1 MADMSARFTQE
12 ARDAIEAY
20 LAEVNSELGALR
32 SAECREALSDVAQY
46 FDEQLPLGAT
56 SSDVESV
63 ISGLGTPHEFAVG
76 ILRELGGRPK
86 RESEG
91 AASTAPANR
100 ASRGF
105 GKVFGVPF
113 DVRVPTVSRI
123 GSRWWDPANPDI
135 FVPRVFGAGWDI
147 NFGAVAVA
155 LGLIR
160 PDDEDEP
167 FGAVP
172 DRAFLFALI
181 VPVALTAFVA
191 GVALATSGRL
201 PAQLP
206 AHWGIGG
213 RPDNFWSR
221 QSVFAFDLALAA
233 IPTAY
238 AVFCVAA
245 RRSRAQRAASIALAS
260 LMSVLAAFVYA
271 LSVAWAFGVSFP
283 YLTLVMIFAA
293 LAAPFA
299 QLTILA
305 RIGRAEERRR
315 DISGS
320 DRKDAS

>member
-1 MADMSARFTQE
+1 MADTSRRFMQDT
-12 ARDAIEAY
+12 RDAIEAY
-20 LAEVNSELGALR
+20 LAGVDSELGALR
-32 SAECREALSDVAQY
+32 SAERREALSDVAQY
-46 FDEQLPLGAT
+46 FDEQLPLRAT
-56 SSDVESV
+56 PRDVESV

-76 ILRELGGRPK
+76 ILHELGGTMK
-86 RESEG
+86 GGSEQ
-91 AASTAPANR
+91 AASGTPGNR

-105 GKVFGVPF
+105 GSVFGVPF
-113 DVRVPTVSRI
+113 DVRIPTASRI

-172 DRAFLFALI
+172 DQAFMRALI
-181 VPVALTAFVA
+181 IPVALTAFVV

-201 PAQLP
+201 PARLP

-213 RPDNFWSR
+213 RPDNFWAK
-221 QSVFAFDLALAA
+221 QSVFAFDLALSAV
-233 IPTAY
+233 PTAY

-260 LMSVLAAFVYA
+260 LMSVLAAFAYV
-271 LSVAWAFGVSFP
+271 LSVAWAFGVSLP
-283 YLTLVMIFAA
+283 YLTFAMILAA

-315 DISGS
+315 DLSGS